1 MNIGTVVLG
10 FLILSSLLLSPI
22 APSYGAE
29 DANRD
34 LGLNTIP
41 QPFNPPG
48 PPVQGPSEFYR
59 SWLIGIRAGL
69 SNPVEYNS
77 VYYYRAPGDLYAD
90 FGPYVSASV
99 LYGLA
104 RHLMVGLDIDY
115 YSLPFS
121 QDATGIGIGSSQ
133 TVSIIPE
140 IEIRSDKLDSMF
152 SMYGSLGLGVTLNS
166 FDRSSALTS
175 VCTANSLGCTAG
187 VDTEALGLRMAI
199 GFDFFFTDTVAFN
212 GELGG
217 IFTTANTKLTLS
229 QTPGVPIYE
238 GSGNLS
244 TVFFLFGLHFLVPH

>member
-1 MNIGTVVLG
+1 MKFRRIVGESSGPSVNPQQVPPGARMNIRPVVLI
-10 FLILSSLLLSPI
+10 FLILSSLLLFPI
-22 APSYGAE
+22 APSYCA
-29 DANRD
+29 DDPNRD
-34 LGLNTIP
+34 LSLNTSP

-48 PPVQGPSEFYR
+48 PPIQGPSEFYR

-90 FGPYVSASV
+90 LGPYVSGSF

-140 IEIRSDKLDSMF
+140 IEIRSGKAKERR
-152 SMYGSLGLGVTLNS
+152 GSEKSKQRDEYS
-166 FDRSSALTS
+166 FWHP
-175 VCTANSLGCTAG
+175 
-187 VDTEALGLRMAI
+187 EAL
-199 GFDFFFTDTVAFN
+199 VA
-212 GELGG
+212 G
-217 IFTTANTKLTLS
+217 
-229 QTPGVPIYE
+229 
-238 GSGNLS
+238 
-244 TVFFLFGLHFLVPH
+244 